1 MNGDD
6 GKGDRYLRVTLII
19 LRAITVMSVES
30 VQKKIKY
37 KFANPEHLNLA
48 LKAAHR
54 SDLDGIADDGNRGL
68 SQMGLSVLEMVETY
82 HTVFVEKGTQS
93 KCCSINFFRINLS
106 RVELANS
113 RKSWIRCKPERAKA
127 CRKLG
132 IHQHIV
138 RSVRQQHEEPS
149 PTVLANTLSAI
160 FGAMWIDMQ
169 EKNQS
174 GSDIVEQISVVL
186 RYIESVVASQ
196 PTLGHMTSEND
207 GFPALEENGGIP
219 EGLATDRWS
228 LPVPSEA
235 RHNTSSFLDLPT
247 SFPWSTEVFQGP
259 KEAQNEV
266 LRAVEPTS
274 FYFGDMSSTFD
285 LALLEQAQ
293 GKTVVQDSNVT
304 DTLADSTL
312 GIEISNFSVEPS
324 TIASNSAS
332 ALSLTNQENTETS
345 IAPALQIESDITL
358 SAHKSSS
365 RVTKSSRMTVTP
377 AKRKSSQGPKEG
389 IEDDILLKR
398 LIPEEMAKICNLRN
412 QRSGEH
418 LMALLDH
425 AQLISLSN
433 DISWVIQLRLFY
445 FAIGSCQSLLNF
457 KEILENVRKRSG
469 LTSATFMHC
478 HTSTES
484 YQMIRQ
490 LGKTEALCVLLK
502 RCHTVK
508 LFETESACITQSTVT
523 MDVETPS
530 NFGAR
535 RGSEAGNPANK
546 RKATITDAMMRK
558 IVPDLEKGTKEYEK
572 HRRDISTLR
581 RLAKPLLLLTSKFGF
596 GILALLPSGPDSEL
610 KVSDHMRVH
619 DFLTSDEEMLTC
631 LGFFRFLKQ
640 YLGNS

>member
-1 MNGDD
+1 
-6 GKGDRYLRVTLII
+6 
-19 LRAITVMSVES
+19 MSVKS
-30 VQKKIKY
+30 VQKEFKY
-37 KFANPEHLNLA
+37 KFANPEYLNLA

-82 HTVFVEKGTQS
+82 HTVFVEKGTQ
-93 KCCSINFFRINLS
+93 K
-106 RVELANS
+106 LATT
-113 RKSWIRCKPERAKA
+113 RKSWIRSKSERAKT

-174 GSDIVEQISVVL
+174 GSDIVKQISVVL
-186 RYIESVVASQ
+186 RYIESVVASE
-196 PTLGHMTSEND
+196 PTFGHMTSENE

-219 EGLATDRWS
+219 ESLTPGRWGL
-228 LPVPSEA
+228 LVPSEA
-235 RHNTSSFLDLPT
+235 CHNTSSFLDLPV

-259 KEAQNEV
+259 KEAQNEA

-274 FYFGDMSSTFD
+274 FYFGNMIPTID

-293 GKTVVQDSNVT
+293 E
-304 DTLADSTL
+304 A
-312 GIEISNFSVEPS
+312 S

-332 ALSLTNQENTETS
+332 ALSLTNRENIETS
-345 IAPALQIESDITL
+345 IAPASQIESDITL
-358 SAHKSSS
+358 SNNKSSS

-377 AKRKSSQGPKEG
+377 AKRKSSQGLKKG

-398 LIPEEMAKICNLRN
+398 LIPEEMAKICNLQN
-412 QRSGEH
+412 QCSGKH

-425 AQLISLSN
+425 AQLTSLSN

-445 FAIGSCQSLLNF
+445 FAIGSCQSLLSF
-457 KEILENVRKRSG
+457 KEILENVRKISG
-469 LTSATFMHC
+469 LTSATFIHC
-478 HTSTES
+478 RTSSES

-490 LGKTEALCVLLK
+490 LSNTEALCVLLK

-523 MDVETPS
+523 MNVETPS

-546 RKATITDAMMRK
+546 CKATITDAMMRK
-558 IVPDLEKGTKEYEK
+558 IVPELEKGTKELLSIPETIFRQFLDIVDEYQGPILRELSIVVGPVLEMLVQGDLQG
-572 HRRDISTLR
+572 RNPFPIECVEARDIEQFPKGSREILEC
-581 RLAKPLLLLTSKFGF
+581 LSGSPLPG
-596 GILALLPSGPDSEL
+596 
-610 KVSDHMRVH
+610 
-619 DFLTSDEEMLTC
+619 
-631 LGFFRFLKQ
+631 
-640 YLGNS
+640 